1 MDIERDKQ
9 TQSTK
14 QPQHMEINKNLK
26 NEVPKEVDLMESRL
40 NTAIGDCS
48 ETKVAREGTKRKKK
62 TQTWIEPLPH
72 KEEKKQSGHE
82 GRVKGSWRVGAPKA
96 VVEGEWKYRSAR
108 EVRDELFTIG
118 D

>member
-82 GRVKGSWRVGAPKA
+82 GRVKGS
-96 VVEGEWKYRSAR
+96 
-108 EVRDELFTIG
+108 
-118 D
+118 